1 MPQSGHQSVSGS
13 AEKVPAYKVII
24 LVMALFFA
32 FGFCT
37 VLVDTLIPK
46 LKALF
51 SLSYTEVMLTQFC
64 FFGAYFIVSLPAAR
78 LVSRLGYLQSVTL
91 GLAIMAG
98 GCLMFTP
105 AAQHGSY
112 PAFLAALFILAAG
125 VTIVQVAVNPLAT
138 VVGDPVKAHSRLT
151 LAQAFNSLAT
161 AVGPLFGAA
170 FILSGTLVTPDVA
183 TLTPEALA
191 ALRQSEGHVIQ
202 FPFMMI
208 GGALL
213 LLAIVSWTC
222 RHWAPATQANG
233 PSGSFTGL
241 FKRTRLMFGALAIFL
256 YVGAEVSIGS
266 AMSNY
271 LMQSSVLGLSAQ
283 KAGSL
288 VAVYWG
294 LAMVGRFLGAG
305 LLNRINPGLM
315 LGVFAL
321 GAATLAGVSSMSF
334 GMVAAGSLLAVGF
347 CNSIMFPTIFSLA
360 VEGLNEQAPQASGL
374 LCLCI
379 VGGAIVPVVTGA
391 VADMSGLSAALWVPV
406 VCYIGIASYGF
417 YAKQKAAK
425 EYAGAAVTQAV

>member
-1 MPQSGHQSVSGS
+1 MLTSTRQPTDTKSVRTASR
-13 AEKVPAYKVII
+13 KVIA
-24 LVMALFFA
+24 LVMSLFFA

-64 FFGAYFIVSLPAAR
+64 FFGAYFIVSLPASR
-78 LVSRLGYLQSVTL
+78 LVSRLGYFESVTL
-91 GLAIMAG
+91 GLAIMAA
-98 GCLMFTP
+98 GCLSFTP

-138 VVGDPVKAHSRLT
+138 LVGDPTTAHSRLT

-170 FILSGTLVTPDVA
+170 FILSGALVTPNA
-183 TLTPEALA
+183 ETLSPSALA
-191 ALRQSEGHVIQ
+191 ALRQSEGSVIQ
-202 FPFMMI
+202 LPFVMI
-208 GGALL
+208 GVVLC
-213 LLAIVSWTC
+213 LLAMVCWLC
-222 RHWAPATQANG
+222 RHWAPHTQNART
-233 PSGSFTGL
+233 TGI
-241 FKRTRLMFGALAIFL
+241 FKGLLTHTRLMFGAVAIFL

-266 AMSNY
+266 AMVSY
-271 LMQSSVLGLSAQ
+271 LIQKSVLALTPKA
-283 KAGSL
+283 AGSL

-305 LLNRINPGLM
+305 LLNRIKPGLM
-315 LGVFAL
+315 LCVFAI
-321 GAATLAGVSSMSF
+321 GAATLAAASSLSF
-334 GMVAAGSLLAVGF
+334 GVAAAVTLLAVGF

-360 VEGLNEQAPQASGL
+360 VEGLTDQVPQASGL
-374 LCLCI
+374 LCLSI

-391 VADMSGLSAALWVPV
+391 VADLSGLRVALWVPV
-406 VCYIGIASYGF
+406 LCYIGIASYGLF
-417 YAKQKAAK
+417 SYRKNAITFKD
-425 EYAGAAVTQAV
+425 VSPV